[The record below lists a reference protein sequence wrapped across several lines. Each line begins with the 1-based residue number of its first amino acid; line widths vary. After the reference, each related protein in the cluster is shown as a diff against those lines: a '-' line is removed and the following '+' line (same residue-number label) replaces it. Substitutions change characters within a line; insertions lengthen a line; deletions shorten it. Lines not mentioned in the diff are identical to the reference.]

1 MLKSHAFPIADADL
15 EPPMPAASAG
25 ITRARPAAILV
36 RKVSKTYKL
45 YARPVDRLY
54 ELLSG
59 QPRHTE
65 RHSLQNVSFDVQHGE
80 VVGIIGANGAG
91 KSTLLRIIA
100 SRLEPTS
107 GSIAVDGSVVAI
119 LELGTGFHPDF
130 TGRENVYLGGLC
142 LGLTREQI
150 QAEMEN
156 IIAFSEL
163 EDVIDTP
170 FRTYSTGMQARLTF
184 ATAVAVNPDIL
195 IIDEALSVGDNRF
208 QLKSFN
214 KIRSFKE
221 AGKTIL
227 LVTHSM
233 SSVATFCD
241 RAVLLHKG
249 EVVADGEP
257 NWVTNV
263 YHNLQ
268 FGDLAIERALAQRP
282 NAHSSRNS
290 MAAADADET
299 TSSAHRAATEPDA
312 GNVPEPRSAGATSA
326 VQPKLQARAIGE
338 PGDEQA
344 IDPTP
349 PGPSSFVLAS
359 PDVLPPFDV
368 DIEEIDRGV
377 TRGYRYGT
385 RRALIAKVVILDKK
399 GQGPVVQLLSGEV
412 YQFVMD
418 CEVFE
423 ALDELF
429 VGFLVRDPRGE
440 ILFGI
445 DSRVSPPPDHHLLQ
459 HVQPGQRCRI
469 VLKVRNWLGNGTY
482 FVTGAV
488 ADSLGTQADMW
499 FDAFEFHVIGTE
511 NTHTYTRVN
520 LQPEFKLFA
529 LDPKRAD
536 GIHE

>member
-1 MLKSHAFPIADADL
+1 MLKSPIGDTNFD
-15 EPPMPAASAG
+15 PPMVSTAPD
-25 ITRARPAAILV
+25 ITRARPAAISV
-36 RKVSKTYKL
+36 RNVSKTYKL
-45 YARPVDRLY
+45 YTRPIDRLY
-54 ELLSG
+54 ELVSG

-65 RHSLQNVSFDVQHGE
+65 RHSLRKVSFDVQHSE

-107 GSIAVDGSVVAI
+107 GSVALDGSVVAI

-150 QAEMEN
+150 RAEMEN

-221 AGKTIL
+221 AGNTIL

-282 NAHSSRNS
+282 SARSSHQHGGYQRGRDYFERGRPSGRNR
-290 MAAADADET
+290 T
-299 TSSAHRAATEPDA
+299 RRPKRARTA
-312 GNVPEPRSAGATSA
+312 VRWCHICSA
-326 VQPKLQARAIGE
+326 VQADPSDRRARRRADDPSQHARAQQLRACDAGC
-338 PGDEQA
+338 PA
-344 IDPTP
+344 A
-349 PGPSSFVLAS
+349 FR
-359 PDVLPPFDV
+359 
-368 DIEEIDRGV
+368 RGC
-377 TRGYRYGT
+377 
-385 RRALIAKVVILDKK
+385 
-399 GQGPVVQLLSGEV
+399 QGNRSG
-412 YQFVMD
+412 
-418 CEVFE
+418 
-423 ALDELF
+423 
-429 VGFLVRDPRGE
+429 
-440 ILFGI
+440 
-445 DSRVSPPPDHHLLQ
+445 S
-459 HVQPGQRCRI
+459 
-469 VLKVRNWLGNGTY
+469 
-482 FVTGAV
+482 
-488 ADSLGTQADMW
+488 
-499 FDAFEFHVIGTE
+499 
-511 NTHTYTRVN
+511 
-520 LQPEFKLFA
+520 
-529 LDPKRAD
+529 
-536 GIHE
+536 

>member
-1 MLKSHAFPIADADL
+1 MLKSPIGDANFD
-15 EPPMPAASAG
+15 PPTVSTAPD
-25 ITRARPAAILV
+25 ITRARPAAISV
-36 RKVSKTYKL
+36 RNVSKTYKL
-45 YARPVDRLY
+45 YARPIDRLY
-54 ELLSG
+54 ELFSG
-59 QPRHTE
+59 RPRHTE
-65 RHSLQNVSFDVQHGE
+65 RHSLRNVSFDVQHSE

-107 GSIAVDGSVVAI
+107 GSVALDGSVVAI

-150 QAEMEN
+150 RAEMEN

-221 AGKTIL
+221 AGNTIL

-268 FGDLAIERALAQRP
+268 FGDLAIERALAQRSRS
-282 NAHSSRNS
+282 ARNS
-290 MAAADADET
+290 TVATNADET
-299 TSSAHRAATEPDA
+299 TSSAGAHRAAIEPDD
-312 GNVPEPRSAGATSA
+312 GNAPEPRSAGATSA
-326 VQPKLQARAIGE
+326 VQSKLQVRAIGE
-338 PGDEQA
+338 AGGEQT
-344 IDPTP
+344 IDPDMP
-349 PGPSSFVLAS
+349 DPSSFVLAS

-368 DIEEIDRGV
+368 DIGEIDLGV
-377 TRGYRYGT
+377 SRGYRYGT

-418 CEVFE
+418 CEVFD

>member
-1 MLKSHAFPIADADL
+1 
-15 EPPMPAASAG
+15 MPAASSG
-25 ITRARPAAILV
+25 NTRARSVAISV
-36 RKVSKTYKL
+36 RSVSKTYKL

-59 QPRHTE
+59 QPRHNE

-100 SRLEPTS
+100 SRLEPTC

-150 QAEMEN
+150 RAEIEN

-214 KIRSFKE
+214 KIRNFKE
-221 AGKTIL
+221 VGKTIL

-282 NAHSSRNS
+282 SARSVHNS
-290 MAAADADET
+290 VVANADET
-299 TSSAHRAATEPDA
+299 MLPGAHRAAIRETNA
-312 GNVPEPRSAGATSA
+312 GKVPEPRFAGTTSA
-326 VQPKLQARAIGE
+326 VQPKLQARAISE
-338 PGDEQA
+338 PHEQM
-344 IDPTP
+344 IDPTTP
-349 PGPSSFVLAS
+349 EPSSFVLAS

-377 TRGYRYGT
+377 ARGYRYGT

-445 DSRVSPPPDHHLLQ
+445 DNRVSPPPDHQLLK
-459 HVQPGQRCRI
+459 HVQPGQRYRI
-469 VLKVRNWLGNGTY
+469 VLRVRNWLGSGTY

-488 ADSLGTQADMW
+488 ADGLGTQADMW

>member
-1 MLKSHAFPIADADL
+1 MQRVNSYALPVASSGEVQMASTLREIT
-15 EPPMPAASAG
+15 PAA
-25 ITRARPAAILV
+25 RAAISV
-36 RKVSKTYKL
+36 RRVTKSYRL
-45 YARPVDRLY
+45 YAKPIDRLY
-54 ELLSG
+54 ELFWRE
-59 QPRHTE
+59 PRHTE
-65 RHSLQNVSFDVQHGE
+65 RHSLRDVSFDVRHGE
-80 VVGIIGANGAG
+80 VVGIVGANGAG
-91 KSTLLRIIA
+91 KSTLLKIVA

-107 GSIAVDGSVVAI
+107 GSIALTGSVVAI

-130 TGRENVYLGGLC
+130 SGRENVYLGGLC

-150 QAEMEN
+150 QTEMEN

-184 ATAVAVNPDIL
+184 ATAVAVDPDIL

-233 SSVATFCD
+233 SSVTTFCD
-241 RAVLLHKG
+241 RAILLHKG

-282 NAHSSRNS
+282 SDRGTSGSPVFAKVDEAMVTANADWIIEDSDTGSDPEAQ
-290 MAAADADET
+290 AAAASTMGIDGLAQRIDAL
-299 TSSAHRAATEPDA
+299 P
-312 GNVPEPRSAGATSA
+312 PE
-326 VQPKLQARAIGE
+326 
-338 PGDEQA
+338 
-344 IDPTP
+344 
-349 PGPSSFVLAS
+349 PSSFVLAS

-368 DIEEIDRGV
+368 DSEEINRGV
-377 TRGYRYGT
+377 SRGYRYGT
-385 RRALIAKVVILDKK
+385 RRALIARVIVLDKE
-399 GQGPVVQLLSGEV
+399 GHGPVVQLLSGEA

-418 CEVFE
+418 FEVFE
-423 ALDELF
+423 PLDQLS

-445 DSRVSPPPDHHLLQ
+445 DSRVSPPPAHHLLKA
-459 HVQPGQRCRI
+459 VRPGQRCRV
-469 VLKVRNWLGNGTY
+469 VLKVRNWLGNGSY
-482 FVTGAV
+482 FLTGSV
-488 ADSLGTQADMW
+488 ADAVSEAQADMW
-499 FDAFEFHVIGTE
+499 FDAFEFHVVGTE

-529 LDPKRAD
+529 LDRKP
-536 GIHE
+536 

>member
-1 MLKSHAFPIADADL
+1 MQRLKTRAFPMADAHV
-15 EPPMPAASAG
+15 EPSIHSTTPES
-25 ITRARPAAILV
+25 TLARPAPISV
-36 RKVSKTYKL
+36 RKVSKSYKL
-45 YARPVDRLY
+45 YAKPIDRLY
-54 ELLSG
+54 ELFSG

-65 RHSLQNVSFDVQHGE
+65 RHSLRDISFDVQPGE

-91 KSTLLRIIA
+91 KSTLLKIVA

-107 GSIAVDGSVVAI
+107 GSVALDGSVVAI

-184 ATAVAVNPDIL
+184 ATAVAVDPDIL

-214 KIRSFKE
+214 KIRGFKE

-233 SSVATFCD
+233 SSVITFCN
-241 RAVLLHKG
+241 RAILLHKG
-249 EVVADGEP
+249 EMVADGEP

-282 NAHSSRNS
+282 SDRSTSSDPVLAKS
-290 MAAADADET
+290 ADWIIEDSDTGSDPETQAAAA
-299 TSSAHRAATEPDA
+299 SALGSD
-312 GNVPEPRSAGATSA
+312 GQSD
-326 VQPKLQARAIGE
+326 AIGE
-338 PGDEQA
+338 ALGEQR
-344 IDPTP
+344 IDALP
-349 PGPSSFVLAS
+349 PEPASFVLAS
-359 PDVLPPFDV
+359 PEVLPPFDV
-368 DIEEIDRGV
+368 DIEEINRGV
-377 TRGYRYGT
+377 SRGYRYGT
-385 RRALIAKVVILDKK
+385 RRALIAKVIILDKK
-399 GQGPVVQLLSGEV
+399 GQGPVVQLLSGEA

-418 CEVFE
+418 FEVFE
-423 ALDELF
+423 SFDQLS

-445 DSRVSPPPDHHLLQ
+445 DSRVNPPPAHHLLKA
-459 HVQPGQRCRI
+459 VRPGQRCRV
-469 VLKVRNWLGNGTY
+469 VLKVRNWLGNGSY
-482 FVTGAV
+482 FLTGSV
-488 ADSLGTQADMW
+488 ADSVSEAQADMW
-499 FDAFEFHVIGTE
+499 FDAFEFHVVGTE

-520 LQPEFKLFA
+520 LQPKFKLFA
-529 LDPKRAD
+529 LDRKP
-536 GIHE
+536 

>member
-1 MLKSHAFPIADADL
+1 MLTREASRIGDPDFDFPMASTAL
-15 EPPMPAASAG
+15 E
-25 ITRARPAAILV
+25 ITPARPPAISV
-36 RKVSKTYKL
+36 RSVSKTYKL

-54 ELLSG
+54 ELFSG
-59 QPRHTE
+59 QRRHTE
-65 RHSLQNVSFDVQHGE
+65 RHSLRNVSFDVQHGE

-119 LELGTGFHPDF
+119 LELGTGFHPEF

-150 QAEMEN
+150 RAEMEN

-163 EDVIDTP
+163 EEVIDTP

-233 SSVATFCD
+233 SAVATFCD

-249 EVVADGEP
+249 AVIVDGEP

-282 NAHSSRNS
+282 STRSAPNS
-290 MAAADADET
+290 AVVAQRDEAGSIAGADLVPIEELDATHTPQPQSASVTSALQPERQAAATGD
-299 TSSAHRAATEPDA
+299 R
-312 GNVPEPRSAGATSA
+312 
-326 VQPKLQARAIGE
+326 
-338 PGDEQA
+338 GDEQPP
-344 IDPTP
+344 DP
-349 PGPSSFVLAS
+349 SFVLAS
-359 PDVLPPFDV
+359 PDVLPSFDV
-368 DIEEIDRGV
+368 NIEEIDRGV
-377 TRGYRYGT
+377 SQGYRYGT
-385 RRALIAKVVILDKK
+385 RRALIAKVVILDDK
-399 GQGPVVQLLSGEV
+399 GQGPVVQLISGEV

-423 ALDELF
+423 PFDELF
-429 VGFLVRDPRGE
+429 VGFLVRDSRGE

-445 DSRVSPPPDHHLLQ
+445 DSRVSAPPDHHLLKN
-459 HVQPGQRCRI
+459 VQPGQRCRI

-482 FVTGAV
+482 FVTGAL
-488 ADSLGTQADMW
+488 ADGFETKADMW

-536 GIHE
+536 EVHE

>member
-1 MLKSHAFPIADADL
+1 MQRVNSYALPIASA
-15 EPPMPAASAG
+15 EREVQMASTVREITPAA
-25 ITRARPAAILV
+25 RAAISV
-36 RKVSKTYKL
+36 RRVTKRYKL
-45 YARPVDRLY
+45 YARPIDRLY
-54 ELLSG
+54 ELFWRE
-59 QPRHTE
+59 PRHTE
-65 RHSLQNVSFDVQHGE
+65 RHSLRDVSFDVQHGE

-91 KSTLLRIIA
+91 KSTLLKIVA

-107 GSIAVDGSVVAI
+107 GLVALDGSVVAI

-150 QAEMEN
+150 QTEMEN

-184 ATAVAVNPDIL
+184 ATAVAVDPDIL

-214 KIRSFKE
+214 KIRSFKD

-233 SSVATFCD
+233 SSVTTFCD
-241 RAVLLHKG
+241 RAILLHKG

-282 NAHSSRNS
+282 R
-290 MAAADADET
+290 D
-299 TSSAHRAATEPDA
+299 
-312 GNVPEPRSAGATSA
+312 RSASTSA
-326 VQPKLQARAIGE
+326 VFAKVDEAVQTASADWIIEDSDTGSE
-338 PGDEQA
+338 PGAQVAAASTGSDGQSDAIDEALDEQR
-344 IDPTP
+344 IDALP
-349 PGPSSFVLAS
+349 PEPSSFVLAS

-368 DIEEIDRGV
+368 DTEEINRGV
-377 TRGYRYGT
+377 SRGYRYGT
-385 RRALIAKVVILDKK
+385 RRALIAKVIVLDKK
-399 GQGPVVQLLSGEV
+399 GRGPVVQLLSGEA

-418 CEVFE
+418 FEVFE
-423 ALDELF
+423 PLEQLS

-445 DSRVSPPPDHHLLQ
+445 DSRVNPPPAHHLLKA
-459 HVQPGQRCRI
+459 VRPGQRCRV
-469 VLKVRNWLGNGTY
+469 VLKVRNWLGNGSY
-482 FVTGAV
+482 FLTGSV
-488 ADSLGTQADMW
+488 ADSLSEAQADMW
-499 FDAFEFHVIGTE
+499 FDAFEFHVVGTE

-529 LDPKRAD
+529 LDRKP
-536 GIHE
+536 

>member
-1 MLKSHAFPIADADL
+1 MLTRHASPIGDPDFDFP
-15 EPPMPAASAG
+15 MASTAPER
-25 ITRARPAAILV
+25 TQTRPAAISV
-36 RKVSKTYKL
+36 QRVSKTYKL

-54 ELLSG
+54 ELFSG
-59 QPRHTE
+59 RPRHTD
-65 RHSLQNVSFDVQHGE
+65 RHSLRNVSFDVQHGE

-107 GSIAVDGSVVAI
+107 GSVAVDGSVVAI

-150 QAEMEN
+150 QAEMQN

-163 EDVIDTP
+163 EEVIDTP

-249 EVVADGEP
+249 AVVVDGEP
-257 NWVTNV
+257 NWVANV

-282 NAHSSRNS
+282 SARSAPNSTMDAHAGEVAPTASGERVAIEGLD
-290 MAAADADET
+290 AANT
-299 TSSAHRAATEPDA
+299 RQ
-312 GNVPEPRSAGATSA
+312 PRSAAVASA
-326 VQPKLQARAIGE
+326 LEPEQQAEAGSEQPIDLRTPE
-338 PGDEQA
+338 PK
-344 IDPTP
+344 
-349 PGPSSFVLAS
+349 SFVLAS

-368 DIEEIDRGV
+368 DIEETNRGV
-377 TRGYRYGT
+377 SRSYRYGT
-385 RRALIAKVVILDKK
+385 RRALIAKVLVLDKK
-399 GQGPVVQLLSGEV
+399 GQGPVVQLISGEV

-429 VGFLVRDPRGE
+429 AGFLVRDPRGE
-440 ILFGI
+440 TLFGI
-445 DSRVSPPPDHHLLQ
+445 DTRVSPPPDHHLLK

-482 FVTGAV
+482 FVTGAL
-488 ADSLGTQADMW
+488 ADSVGTQADMW

-511 NTHTYTRVN
+511 NTHSYTRVN
-520 LQPEFKLFA
+520 LQPQFKLFA
-529 LDPKRAD
+529 LDPKAD
-536 GIHE
+536 P

>member
-1 MLKSHAFPIADADL
+1 MRD
-15 EPPMPAASAG
+15 
-25 ITRARPAAILV
+25 
-36 RKVSKTYKL
+36 VSL
-45 YARPVDRLY
+45 
-54 ELLSG
+54 
-59 QPRHTE
+59 
-65 RHSLQNVSFDVQHGE
+65 DVQHGE

-91 KSTLLRIIA
+91 KSTLLKIIA

-107 GSIAVDGSVVAI
+107 GSVAVDGSVVAI

-150 QAEMEN
+150 RSKMQD
-156 IIAFSEL
+156 IIAFSEF

-184 ATAVAVNPDIL
+184 ATAVAVEADIL

-233 SSVATFCD
+233 SSIATFCD

-282 NAHSSRNS
+282 
-290 MAAADADET
+290 
-299 TSSAHRAATEPDA
+299 SARGGRDKRWLPTRTRLRRVPALIVPRWRSPNA
-312 GNVPEPRSAGATSA
+312 GNPLERRSVPGATSA
-326 VQPKLQARAIGE
+326 LQPERQARVIGE
-338 PGDEQA
+338 PRDEQP

-359 PDVLPPFDV
+359 PDVLPPFDL
-368 DIEEIDRGV
+368 DIKEIDRGV
-377 TRGYRYGT
+377 SRSYRYGT
-385 RRALIAKVVILDKK
+385 RRALIAKVVILDKQ
-399 GQGPVVQLLSGEV
+399 GQGPVVQLLSGEI

-418 CEVFE
+418 CEVFD

-440 ILFGI
+440 TLFGI
-445 DSRVSPPPDHHLLQ
+445 DSRVSPPPDHHLLK